1 MHPAG
6 YNFLGPNTEY
16 YARMKGSDFYKN
28 MMINAGRTPV
38 GTEPYDKPINELDKC
53 AMDHDA
59 VFSRNN
65 NTPQTI
71 RNADI
76 RFRNCASEIKDANL
90 KYYIQIQL
98 ARAAIL
104 TKQYGED
111 AGLISPNM
119 FANIKSPS
127 ESTAE
132 FLNRVRQQP
141 AQYTLSEQP
150 KPTDEPK
157 DVDED
162 TYRKFARRLRI
173 SWGYAGVNER
183 DLETFFA
190 TLFEGEYGMDGTP
203 IYDYASQIR
212 AYAQKAKPTYRLML
226 IQLVR
231 MLVANDK
238 GFPQV
243 DQALLNNLE
252 RVIPTGTTTERQK
265 QIEKDAVDMQRAL
278 SKTEDIVVDSIR
290 IQGNMTNFNRNTT
303 QFLTN
308 VTKIEEKPDVA
319 EIPEEGGITQ
329 EAATEN
335 QNKKE
340 VRENALTFIYSII
353 FGDVDLYNKILEGL
367 AEIYS
372 IVKSSLAIVAGEN
385 ILRFIFRLINYF
397 RGNFLR
403 FVPTQ
408 NARGGLRKIVDI
420 TLSGLRMGGLT
431 NMLLS
436 EVIRDELQ
444 AYFGRSMWL
453 GGYTGLLGLASTKF
467 FRSFA
472 LSLFDRLPR
481 FLDIFKSDMERQ
493 RLATLDA
500 SEAEFRA
507 MQAQEAEERLMNN
520 FQRFDLLRNYL
531 QDNEAQALIEEFNEV
546 FLRLQQGREVQ
557 PVEGQQQVFIGEF
570 NNQKF
575 GEEYFLPLRAAIMT
589 REPREKLINFL
600 RFFNKV
606 SLGFNVYQ
614 TGSEPKRY
622 ASLQATI
629 DDLINRKIIPNAGD
643 LATRSWRKIKVIFL
657 KDLDLRY
664 DRGYYDDFNTN
675 IFDLLTHF
683 NDGSQIRGYSL
694 QAGSYERTG
703 KAGKPFERLVEQLF
717 TS

>member
-1 MHPAG
+1 M
-6 YNFLGPNTEY
+6 
-16 YARMKGSDFYKN
+16 
-28 MMINAGRTPV
+28 
-38 GTEPYDKPINELDKC
+38 
-53 AMDHDA
+53 
-59 VFSRNN
+59 
-65 NTPQTI
+65 
-71 RNADI
+71 
-76 RFRNCASEIKDANL
+76 
-90 KYYIQIQL
+90 
-98 ARAAIL
+98 
-104 TKQYGED
+104 
-111 AGLISPNM
+111 
-119 FANIKSPS
+119 
-127 ESTAE
+127 
-132 FLNRVRQQP
+132 NRVRQEP
-141 AQYTLSEQP
+141 VQYTLSEEPTQ
-150 KPTDEPK
+150 TDEPK

-183 DLETFFA
+183 DLQTFFA
-190 TLFEGEYGMDGTP
+190 TLFEGDYGSKGTP

-212 AYAQKAKPTYRLML
+212 AYAQKAKPSYRLML

-265 QIEKDAVDMQRAL
+265 EIEKDAADMQRAL

-290 IQGNMTNFNRNTT
+290 IPANMSNFNRTTT

-308 VTKIEEKPDVA
+308 ATKVEEKPDVA

-340 VRENALTFIYSII
+340 VRQNALTFIYSII

-367 AEIYS
+367 AETYS
-372 IVKSSLAIVAGEN
+372 IVKSSLAIVAGEG
-385 ILRFIFRLINYF
+385 ILTFIFRLINYF

-408 NARGGLRKIVDI
+408 NARGGLKKILDI
-420 TLSGLRMGGLT
+420 TLSGVRIGTLASALVRET
-431 NMLLS
+431 
-436 EVIRDELQ
+436 IRNELQ

-453 GGYTGLLGLASTKF
+453 GGFTGFLGTASTEF

-500 SEAEFRA
+500 SQAEFGA
-507 MQAQEAEERLMNN
+507 MVAQEAEQRLIEN
-520 FQRFDLLRNYL
+520 FQRFDFLRNYL
-531 QDNEAQALIEEFNEV
+531 QDNEVTALIAEFNEV
-546 FLRLQQGREVQ
+546 FLRLQQERQVQ
-557 PVEGQQQVFIGEF
+557 PVRGEQQVYIGEF
-570 NNQKF
+570 DNTKF
-575 GEEYFLPLRAAIMT
+575 GEEFFEPLRQALVT
-589 REPREKLINFL
+589 REPREKLRNFL
-600 RFFNKV
+600 RFFNRV
-606 SLGFNVYQ
+606 SIGFNVFQ
-614 TGSEPKRY
+614 IGSEPKRY

-629 DDLINRKIIPNAGD
+629 NDATERNLIPSLGD
-643 LATRSWRKIKVIFL
+643 LATRSWRDVKALFL
-657 KDLDLRY
+657 RDIDLRY

-683 NDGSQIRGYSL
+683 NDGSQIRGYSV
-694 QAGSYERTG
+694 QGGTYERTG
-703 KAGKPFERLVEQLF
+703 QAGEPFERLIEQLF
-717 TS
+717 ASV